1 MIPVYLT
8 YFHHYDISII
18 YKTIDTN
25 SIVKY
30 QQSSPNSYN

>member
-8 YFHHYDISII
+8 YFCRYDISII
-18 YKTIDTN
+18 YKTIHTD

-30 QQSSPNSYN
+30 QQSSLNGYN